1 MELYEII
8 GIQHKT
14 GIYEGQPFD
23 NLVFSVTRPA
33 DASKGEQ
40 GNICS
45 LLKVK
50 TSLLTKIPAVGDTVS
65 PIYDRYG
72 RIVGFN

>member
-1 MELYEII
+1 MEIYEII

-14 GIYEGQPFD
+14 GTYEGQPFD
-23 NLVFSVTRPA
+23 NMVFSVTRPA
-33 DASKGEQ
+33 DVSKGEQ

-50 TSLLTKIPAVGDTVS
+50 TSLLVSIPSIGDKVS

-72 RIVGFN
+72 RVVGFN